1 MASIATRDILD
12 RFPEVTAIFAGSD
25 EILTGMLRVLRERK
39 RVVGEDISVVTFDD
53 VGPLDLMDPP
63 ITAIRQPVEDIG
75 RLAIERMLDGTPG
88 SGTDRLPVSLIFRA
102 SVAAPRT
109 RAARRRVAS
118 L

>member
-1 MASIATRDILD
+1 M
-12 RFPEVTAIFAGSD
+12 TAIFAGSD
-25 EILTGMLRVLRERK
+25 EILTGMLRVLREKK

-109 RAARRRVAS
+109 RAACRRVAS